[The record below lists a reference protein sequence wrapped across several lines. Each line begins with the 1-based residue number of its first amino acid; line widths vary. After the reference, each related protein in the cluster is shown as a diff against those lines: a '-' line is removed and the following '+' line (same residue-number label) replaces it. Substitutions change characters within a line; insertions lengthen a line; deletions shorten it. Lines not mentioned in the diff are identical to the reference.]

1 MEPVIKPFYMINL
14 IAVGIFRNSVFP
26 EFGDV
31 IVYVIIIVREVL
43 ERVDFIRQPVLKS
56 LSKIDIRFMGIE
68 RTVGIRSVQMPSPAA
83 FVGHDI
89 DDTSQSIRAESYG
102 NYTFIYFDAFG
113 EVDRN
118 VIDVE
123 SRTGSFLRHSVDK
136 YLHMFAR
143 KTVQHQLH
151 IRAYAARLT
160 QFQSRKLHQGFAQAF
175 GRVV

>member
-113 EVDRN
+113 EIDRN

-123 SRTGSFLRHSVDK
+123 SRTGSFLWYSVDE
-136 YLHMFAR
+136 YLYVFTR

-151 IRAYAARLT
+151 IRAYAARFA